1 MDLRTPDIEVAQNQ
15 LFTATFSYAVELRV
29 SQQKKL
35 YRTNLTRFLAE
46 YVYIF
51 GIYDPAGYQSS

>member
-1 MDLRTPDIEVAQNQ
+1 MDPRTPVIEVAQNQ
-15 LFTATFSYAVELRV
+15 LFTATFSDAVELRV

-46 YVYIF
+46 YVNIF